1 MDVLFY
7 FTVDDDI
14 QLKILE
20 IKYAEDIYSLVDQDR
35 NYLREWLPWVDSTK
49 SSNDTKVF
57 IQSSLD
63 IFARNDGFQAA
74 IFYKGKIVGCIG
86 LHRIDWNNKKTSIGY
101 WLSSEHQGNGVM
113 TKSCKAI
120 IDYIFWDLQ
129 LNRVEIRAA
138 VENRKSRSV
147 PERLGFKEEG
157 IIRKVEW
164 LYDHFVD
171 HVVYGILKE
180 DWGR

>member
-1 MDVLFY
+1 MFY
-7 FTVDDDI
+7 YPVNDDI

-20 IKYAEDIYSLVDQDR
+20 TKYADEIYSLVDKDR

-49 SSNDTKVF
+49 SSDDTKAF
-57 IQSSLD
+57 IQSTL
-63 IFARNDGFQAA
+63 DGFAKDDGFHAA
-74 IFYKGKIVGCIG
+74 IFFKGKIVGCIG
-86 LHRIDWNNKKTSIGY
+86 LHGIDWNNKKTSIGY
-101 WLSSEHQGNGVM
+101 WLASRYQGNGIM

-120 IDYIFWDLQ
+120 IDYIFGKLQ

-138 VENRKSRSV
+138 VENKKSRSV

-157 IIRKVEW
+157 IIRNEEW

-171 HVVYGILKE
+171 LVVYGILKE
-180 DWGR
+180 EWVK

>member
-1 MDVLFY
+1 MFY

-74 IFYKGKIVGCIG
+74 IFYKGKIAGCIG
-86 LHRIDWNNKKTSIGY
+86 LHGIDWNNKKTSIGY

-120 IDYIFWDLQ
+120 IDYIFGDLQ

-157 IIRKVEW
+157 IIRKVKW